1 MTVTQVVVAIAMAFT
16 VIFALVEIRAHPADH
31 LGDARRSERSIVKR
45 LARYPRLAHFVHR
58 RLDPHA
64 GSGLLVTL
72 SFGIVA
78 ATAIVVGVLLDWVD
92 SNDGLAE
99 LDSRLANWGST
110 NATDATT
117 DLLSATTELG
127 STRVV
132 AAALLIAGLVDFVR
146 LRNWHV
152 FSFLFLVGVGQ
163 LVLVII
169 LKEIVSRTRPDI
181 LQLVEVT
188 SPSFPSGHACA
199 AAAGWGAVVFVLSR
213 CSDRMWRSIGGAV
226 AVAVAVAVA
235 ASRVLL
241 GVHWLT
247 DVLAGLAIGW
257 GWTTMLIVLFSRQI
271 RPIAPLIEK
280 VGEAADHDYATTK

>member
-1 MTVTQVVVAIAMAFT
+1 MTVTQVVVAIVLVMT
-16 VIFALVEIRAHPADH
+16 ALVAIVEMRVHPGDH
-31 LGDARRSERSIVKR
+31 LGDARRSERLIVKR
-45 LARYPRLAHFVHR
+45 LARYPRLAHVVHR

-110 NATDATT
+110 NATDAST
-117 DLLSATTELG
+117 DLLTATTELG
-127 STRVV
+127 STLVV
-132 AAALLIAGLVDFVR
+132 GVALLIAGLVDYVR
-146 LRNWHV
+146 LRNLHV
-152 FSFLFLVGVGQ
+152 FSFLILVGVGQ
-163 LVLVII
+163 LVLVIA
-169 LKEIVSRTRPDI
+169 LKEIVGRTRPDI
-181 LQLVEVT
+181 LQLVDVT

-213 CSDRMWRSIGGAV
+213 CSGRRLRSIAGAFAV
-226 AVAVAVAVA
+226 AVAVAVG

-247 DVLAGLAIGW
+247 DVVAGLAIGW
-257 GWTTMLIVLFSRQI
+257 GWTTMLVVLFSRQI
-271 RPIAPLIEK
+271 RPIAPLVEK
-280 VGEAADHDYATTK
+280 VVEAADHDYVTTN